1 MTAAKKREASR
12 GAESWARLSADNA
25 AYPPWLALYLRLQ
38 AELNTLAS
46 VSIEVPALR
55 PAFKRLREALGD

>member
-1 MTAAKKREASR
+1 MPTEGRS
-12 GAESWARLSADNA
+12 A

-38 AELNTLAS
+38 AELNALAS

-55 PAFKRLREALGD
+55 PAFERLKEALGD

>member
-1 MTAAKKREASR
+1 MPSP
-12 GAESWARLSADNA
+12 DA

-38 AELNTLAS
+38 SELNALGS

-55 PAFKRLREALGD
+55 PAFERLREALGD